1 MSIYPPASPHT
12 RQASTASNSSL
23 SGVSTYSFPSSRSAT
38 VSPTSSL
45 SSRFGKFEN
54 RSANLTAGHKHAA
67 SLGGP
72 APMLSSYTTNLANS
86 SSSTSTSEAPSR
98 QPTPLT
104 PPRNA
109 SPLTRQPTHNRGAS
123 VPNYSPNPNVSP
135 TAAARPTPSPY
146 NSAHRNSVI
155 AGTTSLKKDD
165 ITHLR
170 NSSVSHFRTLSR
182 LTNEG
187 NAEEFGIVAGASEN
201 VAGMHGRKR
210 LQRAQTDNMTSWER
224 MTWMDKRRQ
233 YIQAYE
239 YLCHIGE
246 AKE

>member
-1 MSIYPPASPHT
+1 MLSGYRTTSPTNETQRLPTSTPSSPPPAPNGSPLVRLHA
-12 RQASTASNSSL
+12 RGKSVPAA
-23 SGVSTYSFPSSRSAT
+23 VIPH
-38 VSPTSSL
+38 SPT
-45 SSRFGKFEN
+45 
-54 RSANLTAGHKHAA
+54 
-67 SLGGP
+67 
-72 APMLSSYTTNLANS
+72 
-86 SSSTSTSEAPSR
+86 TS
-98 QPTPLT
+98 
-104 PPRNA
+104 
-109 SPLTRQPTHNRGAS
+109 
-123 VPNYSPNPNVSP
+123 
-135 TAAARPTPSPY
+135 RPTPSPY

-155 AGTTSLKKDD
+155 AGTSSLKKDD
-165 ITHLR
+165 VKHLR

-187 NAEEFGIVAGASEN
+187 SAEEFGIIGPAGED

-210 LQRAQTDNMTSWER
+210 LARTNTENMTSWER